1 MSAELISELNST
13 EEIAREQSWTIKDQ
27 YRKRRDLSRHHMIN
41 LQMQFLNM
49 IWSEDRSE
57 RNAIQRMIQKLRLE
71 LKHLSLV
78 KHLTKEFS
86 VSQDEFLIDQVRTT
100 ELIDQQR
107 ILSLKR
113 ILQSLSFT
121 TFVVKNIKKSK
132 ELSKMLH
139 SFTNVICFIDTQAK
153 DFFLSVIDQNAK
165 MHQDTTMI
173 TNQFETYVLEI
184 EKVNEKWQYTD
195 KDQWISFVRRSTIR
209 ETSIKCNNILNKIV
223 FDTQVQSMIIDI
235 SLSFVREAMNINE
248 HHVSHKYDEQIEKS
262 SAHKKEKEFNREYL
276 DFLTKRRSCNYRWEM
291 LKKESEEVNLFRQWV
306 KNFSQMIEEIT
317 DIKTRKIMTKTLLT
331 IWKDTFVTN
340 VCNMLSTDL
349 VEHRISTYLKMQ
361 SQQAKLSLY
370 TSKEMKWQRENF
382 STLKTAEIIT
392 RCHSLWVTKIK
403 FYRKSKNI
411 SSKLRMI
418 YTFNLINDAIIK
430 SNHFMQRMKSI
441 LIEVLKHHLKI
452 WFQTNAFNEYY
463 AVHMFLS
470 HVYKIEFI
478 STIEQYCYL
487 RMSQELIDDSET
499 YTRLKNIITEEI
511 FFSNIE
517 SSLNMISES
526 IIFAH
531 FMNNNYEEAII
542 FEELVMFL
550 HRHYFLQLA

>member
-1 MSAELISELNST
+1 
-13 EEIAREQSWTIKDQ
+13 
-27 YRKRRDLSRHHMIN
+27 
-41 LQMQFLNM
+41 
-49 IWSEDRSE
+49 
-57 RNAIQRMIQKLRLE
+57 
-71 LKHLSLV
+71 
-78 KHLTKEFS
+78 
-86 VSQDEFLIDQVRTT
+86 
-100 ELIDQQR
+100 
-107 ILSLKR
+107 
-113 ILQSLSFT
+113 
-121 TFVVKNIKKSK
+121 
-132 ELSKMLH
+132 MLH

-223 FDTQVQSMIIDI
+223 FDTQAQSMIINI
-235 SLSFVREAMNINE
+235 SLSFVREAMNMNE

-291 LKKESEEVNLFRQWV
+291 LKKESEEVDLFRQWV
-306 KNFSQMIEEIT
+306 KNFSQMIEEMT

-370 TSKEMKWQRENF
+370 TSKEIKWQRENF

-517 SSLNMISES
+517 SVRGQHRASHMG
-526 IIFAH
+526 
-531 FMNNNYEEAII
+531 
-542 FEELVMFL
+542 VM
-550 HRHYFLQLA
+550 